1 MFSPCVLPC
10 WLYCIVEVSEQQF
23 FFSYPKPFIYR
34 CWQQCLKILEE
45 KKKIQKLLSHSIFIV
60 YPTKD
65 HIHHLSSHMLLHS
78 LFFSLIWLF
87 SLLIYHLLLK
97 WKLSVQFRSR
107 NIETCELCFLDSQR
121 CSFYCFNIIW
131 CCLQL
136 IKSKKIKIII
146 LKIMSFCSLL
156 LEG

>member
-1 MFSPCVLPC
+1 MFYHVD
-10 WLYCIVEVSEQQF
+10 CIALLKFLNNNF
-23 FFSYPKPFIYR
+23 FFHILNPLFIDVDNSAWR
-34 CWQQCLKILEE
+34 FWRK

-65 HIHHLSSHMLLHS
+65 HIHHLTSHMLLHS
-78 LFFSLIWLF
+78 LFFSLIRLF

-156 LEG
+156 LEGWY